1 MKAILYMLRK
11 NIKNAIID
19 TLKSPLKLLV
29 YSFLAASLI
38 FALIKGFT
46 MEVSVDDRLDMRI
59 LHGAYLA
66 IFFFISIPIMHKGLS
81 TGSTFFS
88 MSDVNQIFVAPIS
101 AKKILVYGIGR
112 QLAASLFLVVSFSAY
127 GSMAIRMFDLT
138 LTQALM
144 LVLGI
149 AAMLLIVQLITL
161 LLFCLC
167 SAHPRLLPFLRL
179 FIYSLPIYALGF
191 VTIYMFTNGLTLEHL
206 FEAISHPALTFTPIV
221 GWMHGTVIGLIE
233 GRFIYA
239 LVFLSLL
246 FFFCIIS
253 MLVFRVTK
261 LDYYEDVLEKA
272 QSYYEFRDNL
282 RTGRVSDSDWMGSRP
297 VKLRKQGISKGRGG
311 SAIFFKHLREGARRS
326 RFMFFNISTIVLLG
340 VASVMGLAMKNF
352 FSTAD
357 NATIIFLS
365 VTVIISY
372 IQFFFSAA
380 GDWVKE
386 LNKPYIFLI
395 PDSPVRKLIMAGATS
410 IIKPFIDGALTY
422 TLLWILVGGHI
433 PDVIICSLVYGS
445 FGCIYI
451 SSNILAQ
458 RIVGISGNRGVF
470 ITFYMGFMFLLMIP
484 GVLIGLLALT
494 NISGELSVISASVLG
509 LPVLL
514 WNLLIS
520 LATFMLCKNLLNN
533 IE

>member
-1 MKAILYMLRK
+1 MNAILYMLGK

-46 MEVSVDDRLDMRI
+46 MEVPVDQRLDMRI

-88 MSDVNQIFVAPIS
+88 MSDVNQLFVAPIS
-101 AKKILVYGIGR
+101 SKKILTYGIGR

-138 LTQALM
+138 WSRALL

-149 AAMLLIVQLITL
+149 AAMLFVVQINTL

-167 SAHPRLLPFLRL
+167 NAHPRLMPFLKL
-179 FIYSLPIYALGF
+179 FIYSLPVYALGF
-191 VTIYMFTNGLTLEHL
+191 VTIYLFSNGLTLEHL

-221 GWMHGTVIGLIE
+221 GWMHGAIFGLID
-233 GRFIYA
+233 GSVINSLA
-239 LVFLSLL
+239 FLFLML
-246 FFFCIIS
+246 ICCIVS
-253 MLVFRVTK
+253 VAVFRFTK

-272 QSYYEFRDNL
+272 QSYYEFRDNI
-282 RTGRVSDSDWMGSRP
+282 RTGRVTDSDWMGSRP
-297 VKLRKQGISKGRGG
+297 VKLRKQGISRGRGG

-326 RFMFFNISTIVLLG
+326 RFMFFNISTVVLLG
-340 VASVMGLAMKNF
+340 VASVMGLAMKSF
-352 FSTAD
+352 FSASD
-357 NATIIFLS
+357 NATVIFLS
-365 VTVIISY
+365 VTVIVSY

-410 IIKPFIDGALTY
+410 IIKPFIDGALTFI
-422 TLLWILVGGHI
+422 LLWLLVGGYI
-433 PDVIICSLVYGS
+433 PDVVICSLVYGS

-458 RIVGISGNRGVF
+458 RIVGVSGNRGVF
-470 ITFYMGFMFLLMIP
+470 ITFYMGFMLLLMIP

-494 NISGELSVISASVLG
+494 NISGELTVISASVLG

-514 WNLLIS
+514 WNIFIS
-520 LATFMLCKNLLNN
+520 LATFMVCKNLLNN